1 MDKKEFSALNPEVQ
15 AFLTRLDVGDVRL
28 LEKSIDIARHIGTTA
43 KVVRWLV
50 ITIAGAIIA
59 VAGLWDA
66 VVKLMAYFKAP

>member
-1 MDKKEFSALNPEVQ
+1 M
-15 AFLTRLDVGDVRL
+15 RL

-50 ITIAGAIIA
+50 ITIAGTIIA

-66 VVKLMAYFKAP
+66 VVKLLAYLKAS